1 MKTDYLKIFIIL
13 TLLFAGGACC
23 AQASATA
30 NFKASAT
37 IIEPIGI
44 TTTSHMNFANIDAR
58 DGGTV
63 ILKPDNTRTA
73 TGGLELKEAANVSA
87 ATFLVTG
94 QRGYSFNISLP
105 QGKHELRNGGEAMTL
120 QDFTAELDQSS
131 LGAGP
136 ASLKV
141 GASLY
146 VNPNQKPGVYN
157 TVGDLQ
163 VTVNYN

>member
-1 MKTDYLKIFIIL
+1 MKKNYLHIL
-13 TLLFAGGACC
+13 ILFLCILAGGKVC

-44 TTTSHMNFANIDAR
+44 TTTSDMNFANIDAR
-58 DGGTV
+58 NGGTV

-73 TGGLELKEAANVSA
+73 TGGLELKEGANVSA
-87 ATFLVTG
+87 ATFIVTG
-94 QRGYSFNISLP
+94 QQGYSFDISLP
-105 QGKHELRNGGEAMTL
+105 QGSYELRNGAEAMAL
-120 QDFTAELDQSS
+120 QDFTFVQEQNS
-131 LGAGP
+131 LGEGK
-136 ASLKV
+136 STLRV

-146 VNPNQKPGVYN
+146 VNPNQQPGVYN
-157 TVGDLQ
+157 SVADLQ

>member
-1 MKTDYLKIFIIL
+1 ML
-13 TLLFAGGACC
+13 AGGSGY

-58 DGGTV
+58 NGGTV
-63 ILKPDNTRTA
+63 TLNPDNTRTA

-94 QRGYSFNISLP
+94 QQEYSFNISLP
-105 QGKHELRNGGEAMTL
+105 QGSHQLRNGEKAMTI
-120 QDFTAELDQSS
+120 QDFTAELNQSS
-131 LGAGP
+131 LGDGP
-136 ASLKV
+136 ATLMV
-141 GASLY
+141 GASLF
-146 VNPNQKPGVYN
+146 VNPDQEPGIYK
-157 TVGDLQ
+157 TVADLQ

>member
-1 MKTDYLKIFIIL
+1 MSI
-13 TLLFAGGACC
+13 FAGSAIY

-44 TTTSHMNFANIDAR
+44 TTTSDMNFANIDAR
-58 DGGTV
+58 KGGTV
-63 ILKPDNTRTA
+63 ILKPDNTRSA
-73 TGGLELKEAANVSA
+73 TGGVELKETTNVSA
-87 ATFLVTG
+87 ATFMVTG
-94 QRGYSFNISLP
+94 QQGYSFNISLP
-105 QGKHELRNGGEAMTL
+105 QGSYELRNGKEAMAI
-120 QDFTAELDQSS
+120 QDFTAEFEQNLPGD
-131 LGAGP
+131 GP
-136 ASLKV
+136 ATLKV

-157 TVGDLQ
+157 TVADLQ